1 MAGRYGDDDNR
12 DRWRDEDREGSNW
25 RSGGQGTSERDDERG
40 FFERAGEE
48 IRSWFSDDDE
58 RGNQRGHSSWDRERE
73 MNRGSSRGSEQ
84 YRSGGGWSG
93 GSSWD
98 RDQDRGQ
105 GGSFSDR
112 DRERSYGRIGRGGTD
127 YENRSGFGGMAQGG
141 YGRSGGSGREEGQSG
156 YGPSRGGGEWRSMS
170 GRDRSSFGGSGEDRN
185 RGQSGNRGHA
195 QSWGEAN
202 RGQSNWDRDRDQGSL
217 GYSSGMSGTLGGF
230 GNQTSFGSGQDD
242 HYRSWRDRQL
252 AELDRDYD
260 DYCRE
265 REQQFHSD
273 FNTWRRS
280 RSSRSPSATTNAS
293 GADLSAASN
302 AGVGTTTGS
311 VTGSAG
317 AGSASGS
324 ATGTGGSIQADTTGS
339 TETAGEGTGSGAG
352 RSGSRT
358 RS

>member
-1 MAGRYGDDDNR
+1 MAGRYSDDNNR
-12 DRWRDEDREGSNW
+12 DRWQNEDRERSSW
-25 RSGGQGTSERDDERG
+25 RSGGQGTSDREDERG
-40 FFERAGEE
+40 FFERAGQELK
-48 IRSWFSDDDE
+48 SWFSDDDD
-58 RGNQRGHSSWDRERE
+58 RGGQRGQSWDRDRD
-73 MNRGSSRGSEQ
+73 MNRGRSSSDD
-84 YRSGGGWSG
+84 YRSG

-98 RDQDRGQ
+98 RNRAGQ
-105 GGSFSDR
+105 
-112 DRERSYGRIGRGGTD
+112 YGRSGSED
-127 YENRSGFGGMAQGG
+127 RSTFGGMAQGG
-141 YGRSGGSGREEGQSG
+141 YGRSGGPDWGQDRG
-156 YGPSRGGGEWRSMS
+156 NYGPSRGGGEWRSMS
-170 GRDRSSFGGSGEDRN
+170 DRDRSSFGDRSSS
-185 RGQSGNRGHA
+185 RGRDHV

-202 RGQSNWDRDRDQGSL
+202 RGQSNWDRGTDDGSY

-273 FNTWRRS
+273 FDSWRRS
-280 RSSRSPSATTNAS
+280 RSSRSPSAVTNA
-293 GADLSAASN
+293 ATPDLGAASN
-302 AGVGTTTGS
+302 AGVGTTTASMTG
-311 VTGSAG
+311 TAGPGSAPV
-317 AGSASGS
+317 A
-324 ATGTGGSIQADTTGS
+324 ATGTGGSIQADTVGS